1 MQIIQKIK
9 DIIEPVID
17 SYNAF
22 LVDIEIRGSQSGKIV
37 EIFIDNDEG
46 ITTDLCAKISREI
59 SPMIDTA
66 SILQQRYYLV
76 VSSPGIER
84 PIKYSRQYPK
94 NIGREF
100 LVKYNTEKGVDRVQ
114 GILSAVSSGEITIRT
129 KEGSERKVIF
139 SEIIEARV
147 IASL

>member
-1 MQIIQKIK
+1 VQIIQKIK